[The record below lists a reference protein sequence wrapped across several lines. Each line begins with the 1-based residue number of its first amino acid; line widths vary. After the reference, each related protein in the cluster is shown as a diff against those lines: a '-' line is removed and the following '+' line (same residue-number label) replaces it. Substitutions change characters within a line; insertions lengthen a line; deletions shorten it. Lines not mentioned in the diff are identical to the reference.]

1 MQEKMLQVKIDGKE
15 VTYREGTRYLD
26 AAKEFQKDADSKIVL
41 ASVNGKLKELTKK
54 IKDQDQIVFLTI
66 KDKNGFMTYRRSMI
80 LLMLKAIYSVGGF
93 ELVDRVGIHYSVGNG
108 FYVTV
113 KGQKK

>member
-1 MQEKMLQVKIDGKE
+1 MQEKMLQVKTDGKE

-26 AAKEFQKDADSKIVL
+26 AAREFQKDADSKIVL

-54 IKDQDQIVFLTI
+54 IKDQDQITFLTV

-93 ELVDRVGIHYSVGNG
+93 ENCMTERSWKVLD
-108 FYVTV
+108 
-113 KGQKK
+113 